1 MGLVNLDKSDHT
13 NQLSTLSV
21 FYKSGDDMIKTS
33 ETGKTGKIRRTGKT
47 SITNNMLE
55 SGK

>member
-1 MGLVNLDKSDHT
+1 VLKNNLGLVILDKFDHT

-33 ETGKTGKIRRTGKT
+33 ETGKTSEIRRTGK
-47 SITNNMLE
+47 I
-55 SGK
+55 G